1 MPLVR
6 SIALAAFVALTS
18 CTAPTVLRPV
28 PEEAMEPGRT
38 FAPSPASPI
47 REELAGPERRAAQ
60 TASLILEEKEWLFRD
75 FDDYPRR
82 PSHHA
87 NTSAR
92 ASKSSRPPPV
102 ISARRS
108 GPHPS
113 RQTRGFCGSGCS
125 G

>member
-28 PEEAMEPGRT
+28 PEEAVEPGRT

-60 TASLILEEKEWLFRD
+60 TASLSLEEKESLFRD
-75 FDDYPRR
+75 FDDSPAGRATTPTRR
-82 PSHHA
+82 LGGFNIVATAASYLSPTVRPASVA
-87 NTSAR
+87 ADAR
-92 ASKSSRPPPV
+92 
-102 ISARRS
+102 
-108 GPHPS
+108 G
-113 RQTRGFCGSGCS
+113 
-125 G
+125 